1 MNCQNCLWTIP
12 KGITYTEELLAFQ
25 KTLPF
30 IFLLKKKPL
39 YLSAHISIQNY
50 VYKFFIRCFTLVS

>member
-30 IFLLKKKPL
+30 IFLLKKKTIIFVCTYFYSEL
-39 YLSAHISIQNY
+39 RLQIFYSLFYS
-50 VYKFFIRCFTLVS
+50 R